1 MESIASSGKPQS
13 GTFMTSALNLKDVHL
28 TLSSRAGEVKILR
41 GVDVEAKAGEAIGIV
56 GPSGS
61 GKTSLLMVIAGL
73 ESVTSGKQSWPNF
86 AVIIL
91 ALSFNPFI

>member
-1 MESIASSGKPQS
+1 
-13 GTFMTSALNLKDVHL
+13 MTLALNLKNVHL
-28 TLSSRAGEVKILR
+28 SLSSRAGEVKILR

-73 ESVTSGKQSWPNF
+73 ESVTAGTISVNDVSLNNRSE
-86 AVIIL
+86 AEL
-91 ALSFNPFI
+91 AWSLL